1 MKSSTLMC
9 LILQIIWVFFKFFF
23 SMPPLEHT
31 HIWLAFITHYLLHTY
46 LHTYKLHWN
55 CDLKGMIFKLEIAT
69 SSHDFSAI
77 SKYVYNKVCAISFS
91 LYIRCQLM
99 VSFPSLLLVT
109 IQNLDLYLQDVMR
122 GINEENLSKQRI
134 EFQWISRFEQK
145 KLLKVTVK

>member
-1 MKSSTLMC
+1 
-9 LILQIIWVFFKFFF
+9 
-23 SMPPLEHT
+23 
-31 HIWLAFITHYLLHTY
+31 
-46 LHTYKLHWN
+46 
-55 CDLKGMIFKLEIAT
+55 MIFKLEIAT

-134 EFQWISRFEQK
+134 EFQ
-145 KLLKVTVK
+145 